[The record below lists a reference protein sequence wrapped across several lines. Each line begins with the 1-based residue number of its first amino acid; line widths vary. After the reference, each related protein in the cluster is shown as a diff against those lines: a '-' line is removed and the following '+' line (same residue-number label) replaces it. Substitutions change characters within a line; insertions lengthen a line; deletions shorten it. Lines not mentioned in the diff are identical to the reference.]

1 MKYEDIERMAS
12 DAVRD
17 YLNDGWT
24 LEMCNSSFSG
34 VEGIHFVSRDGEH
47 VAVGIRTPEYKEGF
61 LRAWHDGV
69 RPVLMFISLAP
80 KRSFDWLAPENVI
93 YEKVLFEVDG
103 DWYVE
108 DEAVA
113 VEARAKRIER
123 WGVEPRSGRT
133 FHPTKAFLD
142 KWVRGMYGWKAV
154 KPCDVVITKETCAD
168 GIYYH
173 VRKTVGKEDWFI
185 VRSSGKR

>member
-1 MKYEDIERMAS
+1 MSRHRGYGTSGKTGEAARWIRYDRIGVVER
-12 DAVRD
+12 R
-17 YLNDGWT
+17 
-24 LEMCNSSFSG
+24 
-34 VEGIHFVSRDGEH
+34 
-47 VAVGIRTPEYKEGF
+47 IRTGM
-61 LRAWHDGV
+61 RG
-69 RPVLMFISLAP
+69 S
-80 KRSFDWLAPENVI
+80 DWTGMGESENVI